1 MSKIV
6 VPGEILASELEF
18 EKGKNVFVDDESNLK
33 AEILGASSFDNE
45 EIKVSV
51 KSLKA
56 QERIR
61 RNDFVLASVLIV
73 KEKMVIHGR
82 AVLPVAE
89 VSTDFIDDLK
99 TQYKIGDV
107 IRAKVVE
114 VTPFQIKISTK
125 DKDLGVIKSR
135 CTKCKTHL
143 NLFNNNLK
151 CISCGSNEERKVSSE
166 YGNA

>member
-45 EIKVSV
+45 ERKVSV

-73 KEKMVIHGR
+73 KEKMVIVKLEKGFYKDKEKILIHGR

-107 IRAKVVE
+107 IRAKVV
-114 VTPFQIKISTK
+114 
-125 DKDLGVIKSR
+125 
-135 CTKCKTHL
+135 
-143 NLFNNNLK
+143 NNNLK